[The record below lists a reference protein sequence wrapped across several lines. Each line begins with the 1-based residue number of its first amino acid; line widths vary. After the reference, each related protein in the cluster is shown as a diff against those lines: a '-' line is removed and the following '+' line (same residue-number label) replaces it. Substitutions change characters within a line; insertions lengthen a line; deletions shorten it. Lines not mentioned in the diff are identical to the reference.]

1 MNDTTVWC
9 QNPSVT
15 EPRRDGGGEADGEGK
30 WWQEY
35 ALSPAIAGALPKG
48 EPLGAHNL
56 SGMGFALCLCNTKA
70 KPAIKQNFNKHF

>member
-35 ALSPAIAGALPKG
+35 ALSPAIAGALPQG
-48 EPLGAHNL
+48 EPLGARNFR
-56 SGMGFALCLCNTKA
+56 GMGFARSVCNTKA
-70 KPAIKQNFNKHF
+70 KLAIK